1 MIDPDGSK
9 AAEEAANFG
18 IEIAFLSGAKVYA
31 VYVINITSYDSILMD
46 ETWTK
51 EAYKKFEKIGL
62 GATSYVEEN
71 AKAAGLKAEY
81 ILLKGNPA
89 EKIVDFAEE
98 QEVDMVVVG
107 SLGKSG
113 IERFTIGSVSE
124 KVVRNAKVPVLVVRE
139 WNKEENEP

>member
-1 MIDPDGSK
+1 MQTFPITTGIGDKPSIQILIVPDGSK

-51 EAYKKFEKIGL
+51 EAYEKFEKIGL

-71 AKAAGLKAEY
+71 AKAL
-81 ILLKGNPA
+81 
-89 EKIVDFAEE
+89 D
-98 QEVDMVVVG
+98 
-107 SLGKSG
+107 
-113 IERFTIGSVSE
+113 
-124 KVVRNAKVPVLVVRE
+124 
-139 WNKEENEP
+139 